1 MKNNFYISFGVWLS
15 VVPFLGVPNLWRNIL
30 IVASGIFLV
39 IVFAGPIVL
48 KKLQSKKPK
57 KKKEIKVEN
66 KIDSS
71 VPPNEIAY

>member
-1 MKNNFYISFGVWLS
+1 M
-15 VVPFLGVPNLWRNIL
+15 GVPNLWRNIL